1 MTKKCNVILFLIP
14 CLLLCGLPVFSQTT
28 ETGGPEEEKIG
39 KDVAEQ
45 MIKSVTIDKMED
57 AGFWYA
63 VMPQDQGFIRIQ
75 TRKGHPV
82 EKEKKDE
89 ERLKEEEGKR
99 GIGEY
104 VLGVKVKFYRRDA
117 NVFSIQPVKPLSI
130 PGRTR
135 SISVWVVGRN
145 YNHVLKL
152 MIADY
157 YGRPREITVGKLNFS
172 GWQKL
177 TVSIPPQ
184 ITQSDYHF
192 MEREGIKFLGFKI
205 ECDPQEAFGTYY
217 IYFDDLSAKTDL
229 FTQASRQKIKAGYDM
244 DDGW

>member
-1 MTKKCNVILFLIP
+1 MKRKNTVILSIFILFFISIP
-14 CLLLCGLPVFSQTT
+14 VIAQVSDISS
-28 ETGGPEEEKIG
+28 PEEEIIG
-39 KDVAEQ
+39 RDVAEQ

-63 VMPQDQGFIRIQ
+63 VMAQDQGLIRIQ
-75 TRKGHPV
+75 TRNGNPV

-89 ERLKEEEGKR
+89 ARLKEEEEKG

-104 VLGVKVKFYRRDA
+104 VLGVKVKFYRRQA
-117 NVFSIQPVKPLSI
+117 NVFMVKPVKPLPI
-130 PGRTR
+130 PGTTK

-145 YNHVLKL
+145 YNHVLKI

-172 GWQKL
+172 GWEKL
-177 TVSIPPQ
+177 TVAIPPR
-184 ITQSDYHF
+184 IIQSDYHF
-192 MEREGIKFLGFKI
+192 MEKEGIKFLGFKI
-205 ECDPQEAFGTYY
+205 ECDPNEAFGSYY

-229 FTQASRQKIKAGYDM
+229 FTQASREKIKGGYDM

>member
-1 MTKKCNVILFLIP
+1 MKKQNAVFLSIFLIFFISAS
-14 CLLLCGLPVFSQTT
+14 GFTQVSD
-28 ETGGPEEEKIG
+28 TGEPEEETIG
-39 KDVAEQ
+39 RDVAEQ

-63 VMPQDQGFIRIQ
+63 SIAQDQGLIRIQ
-75 TRKGHPV
+75 TRNGDPV
-82 EKEKKDE
+82 EKAKKDE
-89 ERLKEEEGKR
+89 TRLKEEEQRG

-104 VLGVKVKFYRRDA
+104 VLGVKVKFYRRQA
-117 NVFSIQPVKPLSI
+117 NVFLIKPVKPLSI
-130 PGRTR
+130 PGTAK

-145 YNHVLKL
+145 YNHVLKI

-172 GWQKL
+172 GWEKL
-177 TVSIPPQ
+177 TVAIPPR
-184 ITQSDYHF
+184 IIQSDYHF
-192 MEREGIKFLGFKI
+192 MEKEGIKFLGFKI
-205 ECDPQEAFGTYY
+205 ECDLNEAFGTYY

-229 FTQASRQKIKAGYDM
+229 FTQASREKIQGGYDM